1 VEEREGCLILFVSS
15 NSRFSKCFS
24 IKKTPTSFMKTGE
37 ESMVEGRFWG
47 SFIDF
52 GEQSCMAPSNAFVL
66 NFQNQL

>member
-1 VEEREGCLILFVSS
+1 
-15 NSRFSKCFS
+15 
-24 IKKTPTSFMKTGE
+24 MKTGE